1 MINFIKKTLFYENPK
16 IIHMIKNEYN
26 LCKKEKTENVIIK
39 NNLVNIRKRK
49 KKIRQLWD
57 LNPRGLPH

>member
-1 MINFIKKTLFYENPK
+1 MYLEYN
-16 IIHMIKNEYN
+16 MIKNEYN

>member
-1 MINFIKKTLFYENPK
+1 
-16 IIHMIKNEYN
+16 MIKNEYN

-49 KKIRQLWD
+49 KD
-57 LNPRGLPH
+57 TTAVGLEPTRVTPLT